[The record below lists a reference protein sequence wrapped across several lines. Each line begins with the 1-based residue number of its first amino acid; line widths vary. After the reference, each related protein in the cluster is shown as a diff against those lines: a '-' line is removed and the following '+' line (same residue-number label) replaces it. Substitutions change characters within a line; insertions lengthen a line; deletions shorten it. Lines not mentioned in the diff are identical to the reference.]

1 MRNDPGGLVM
11 WQKLR
16 KWFGLEKPDPF
27 VRQYFFESNIRS
39 SIYMTVV
46 VIILE
51 VWMITN
57 LIKTMVTGN
66 PPRTNTWL
74 IQHGVSY
81 VTLLVTGVSLLI
93 YAIRYIR
100 GKNPSKKLGN
110 ALIIIFSVVCI
121 MFGIYISYLDYIKGE
136 QILAFLM
143 MIIYVCG
150 LYVWH
155 PLASLLIMSV
165 SFGGFYLLC
174 NASVPATYATQVN
187 LFTVWIA
194 VFMVSLSIFQQKRR
208 EAEKEETVEKMNQHL
223 QELSVTDEL
232 TGISNMHDFRL
243 RAGQMM
249 LDADDI
255 SSKRFLFLD
264 IENFRTLNEKYGFR
278 EGNVFL
284 QDVAAKLAE
293 IFEGDPTARLA
304 DDHFVVFTDVNNGMH
319 DKLDTIREYIRKE
332 KPELYLGL
340 KCGAYIP
347 RERLYSPSAACDR
360 ARYACNSIKNEY
372 DQNYREYDKEL
383 HIESHR
389 KQHIVN
395 HIDKAIEDG
404 EILVY
409 YQPVVWAKNHKLC
422 GLEALARWDDVKY
435 GFLSPGDFIP
445 VLEEYRQIYKLDKC
459 IVEMVCRDIRKVLD
473 VGLPMVPV
481 SVNFS
486 RLDFELFDIISYLE
500 EQIKE
505 YQIPKDYIHVEI
517 TESALVDH
525 QGTLKESIRRLESA
539 GYLLWL
545 DDFGS
550 GYSSLNV
557 LKDYQFEVM
566 KLDMGFL
573 SDNILNER
581 SRAIIDSVI
590 KMADEI
596 GMRTLTEGVETEEI
610 AGFLEQIG
618 CERLQGYLFGKPQPA
633 EDITKKIREGTY
645 TISEEYA

>member
-1 MRNDPGGLVM
+1 M

-39 SIYMTVV
+39 SLYMTVV
-46 VIILE
+46 VIVLE
-51 VWMITN
+51 VWMIFN
-57 LIKTMVTGN
+57 MLKMMITGN
-66 PPRTNTWL
+66 PPRTTTWF
-74 IQHGVSY
+74 IQHGISY
-81 VTLLVTGVSLLI
+81 ATLLVTGVALLI
-93 YAIRYIR
+93 YAIRFIR
-100 GKNPSKKLGN
+100 GKNPSKTLGN

-121 MFGIYISYLDYIKGE
+121 LFGVYISYLDYVKGE

-155 PLASLLIMSV
+155 PLASLLITSI

-174 NASVPATYATQVN
+174 NAAAPASYATKVN

-208 EAEKEETVEKMNQHL
+208 EAEKEEKVENMNLHL
-223 QELSVTDEL
+223 QEMSVKDEL

-243 RAGQMM
+243 RSGQLL
-249 LDADDI
+249 LDAEDI
-255 SSKRFLFLD
+255 STKRFLFLD
-264 IENFRTLNEKYGFR
+264 IENFKTLNEKYGFR
-278 EGNVFL
+278 EGNNFL
-284 QDVAAKLAE
+284 QDVASKLAE
-293 IFEGDPTARLA
+293 VFAGDPAARIS
-304 DDHFVVFTDVNNGMH
+304 DDHFVVFTDVNAGMQE
-319 DKLDTIREYIRKE
+319 KLDTLRTYIRNE
-332 KPELYLGL
+332 KPELFLGL

-347 RERLYSPSAACDR
+347 TERLYSPSAACDH

-383 HIESHR
+383 HLESHR
-389 KQHIVN
+389 KQYIVN
-395 HIDKAIEDG
+395 HIDEAIVNGD
-404 EILVY
+404 ILVY
-409 YQPVVWAKNHKLC
+409 YQPVVWSKDHKLC
-422 GLEALARWDDVKY
+422 GLEALARWDDEKY
-435 GFLSPGDFIP
+435 GFLTPSAFVPI
-445 VLEEYRQIYKLDKC
+445 LEEYRQIYKLDKKV
-459 IVEMVCRDIRKVLD
+459 VEVVCQDIRKTLD
-473 VGLPMVPV
+473 AGLSMVPV
-481 SVNFS
+481 SINFS

-500 EQIKE
+500 EQIE
-505 YQIPKDYIHVEI
+505 QYQIPKNYIHIEI

-525 QGTLKESIRRLESA
+525 KGMLKESIERLEEA

-573 SDNILNER
+573 SGKSLNDR

-610 AGFLEQIG
+610 ADFLQQTG
-618 CERLQGYLFGKPQPA
+618 CERLQGYLFGRPQSS
-633 EDITKKIREGTY
+633 EDIAKQIQDGTY
-645 TISEEYA
+645 VISEEYMA